1 MTKGITP
8 IFSTNS
14 KKYLIVKKAT
24 AEEIKKPTRS

>member
-14 KKYLIVKKAT
+14 KKYLMVKKAT